1 MKTLHDFDPRKRA
14 MHLYFNGHRIARIA
28 EILKEKAATIHS
40 WKRRDKWD
48 EITPVERVEMTLEM
62 RLCTLISKENKEG
75 KDFKEIDLLYR
86 QVERHAKIHKYQ
98 NGGNEVDLNP
108 KLANRNK
115 GERRALRRI
124 YLAKS
129 RLKSW
134 KKSFVKICLSIRKHG
149 TAPAISTEFAT
160 S

>member
-1 MKTLHDFDPRKRA
+1 
-14 MHLYFNGHRIARIA
+14 MHLYFNGYRIARIA

-48 EITPVERVEMTLEM
+48 DIKPIERVEMTLEM
-62 RLCTLISKENKEG
+62 RLCTLLSKDNKEG

-115 GERRALRRI
+115 VNAAHRKKMS
-124 YLAKS
+124 LAKS
-129 RLKSW
+129 RLKNW
-134 KKSFVKICLSIRKHG
+134 KKSFAKTCLVIKRFG
-149 TAPAISTEFAT
+149 IAQDTNTVFAT
-160 S
+160 F